1 MINHKSTY
9 RYIFILIAAVALILA
24 PQHRAFAEPS
34 SKLTDDEIFYQQSHL
49 MLSTRQYKELDP
61 RFNRLLSLY
70 TSNEIT
76 AEELSMKFDTFSK
89 TPSLEPRFDEWVK
102 AFPKSY
108 SARLA
113 RGIYRVTT
121 AWEKRGSDLGRN
133 TTDSQFRGF
142 KETLKDSQSD
152 LLLSLDLYERPV
164 DSYRYLI
171 RISKGLSLG
180 NERRLLDAALKL
192 DPKAMNPRFEYL
204 DSITPKWG
212 GSERLMTHFF
222 EESNRSPMSD
232 KNKKIIEGKYYYSL
246 GEQARFGKDYKT
258 AADNFYKYYLTNR
271 NPANLQLSGQ
281 ALLDGDFKELAFE
294 RFDQLAKEHPQYP
307 YGFELRGY
315 LYELHFKDVEKAI
328 KDYLAASE
336 LGANWSQNR
345 MGWFY
350 MMGINVP
357 VDYVKAKHHLD
368 LAAAQGN
375 NTAKENLVILQRL
388 LSQPG
393 KTSAAEA
400 EQPLESSKR

>member
-9 RYIFILIAAVALILA
+9 RYIFVLIVTIVLAL
-24 PQHRAFAEPS
+24 PDRALAEPS
-34 SKLTDDEIFYQQSHL
+34 NKLTEDEIFYQQSYL
-49 MLSTRQYKELDP
+49 MLSTKQYGELDQKL
-61 RFNRLLSLY
+61 NRVLDQY
-70 TSNEIT
+70 ANNEIT
-76 AEELSMKFDTFSK
+76 AEELSAKFDTFSK
-89 TPSLEPRFDEWVK
+89 TPSLEPRFDEWVT

-113 RGIYRVTT
+113 RGIFRATT
-121 AWEKRGSDLGRN
+121 AWEKRGNDLARN

-142 KETLKDSQSD
+142 KETLKDAQSD
-152 LLLSLDLYERPV
+152 LLVSLDLYPRPV

-171 RISKGLSLG
+171 RVSKGLDLG
-180 NERRLLDAALKL
+180 NERDLLDAALKL
-192 DPKAMNPRFEYL
+192 DPTALDPRFEYF
-204 DSITPKWG
+204 DAITPKWG
-212 GSERLMTHFF
+212 GSARLMARFF
-222 EESNRSPMSD
+222 EESSKSPMSD
-232 KNKKIIEGKYYYSL
+232 RNKRIIEGKYYYSL
-246 GEQARFGKDYKT
+246 GEQARFGKDYRT

-281 ALLDGDFKELAFE
+281 TLLDGDFKELAFA

-328 KDYLAASE
+328 QDYLVASE

-357 VDYVKAKHHLD
+357 VNYAKAKHHLD

-388 LSQPG
+388 LSQSG
-393 KTSAAEA
+393 KAPTAAA
-400 EQPLESSKR
+400 DQPRESPRRQE